1 MIMPKIKFQILSPNT
16 WLSSAPQSSRDT
28 LSATDQRKQQELI
41 QTQVRT
47 CAVSSNQ
54 AHPRAS
60 SPGIETAAHQHPVV
74 VDQ

>member
-1 MIMPKIKFQILSPNT
+1 MPKIKFQILSPNT

-47 CAVSSNQ
+47 RAVSCNQ
-54 AHPRAS
+54 AHPRAT
-60 SPGIETAAHQHPVV
+60 SPGMETAHQHSVV